1 MISQIVQWLRANRI
15 SLNASKREIILSVQ
29 KLKQLQSILILE

>member
-15 SLNASKREIILSVQ
+15 SLNASKTEIILSVQ
-29 KLKQLQSILILE
+29 KLKQLQCILILE